1 MFNFII
7 YEDDKAM
14 KNIYVD
20 IIHKFMGNKNSN
32 YNLYYFSRYSEEMED
47 KVFNKISGKKI
58 YLLDVEV
65 PGMSGFELAKE
76 IRDSGDWFNQII
88 IITGYDRYSYLGV
101 TSRILM
107 LDFISK
113 ANIETELVRSL
124 NIAINIL
131 NMHASLSFKQNSEI
145 IQVLYNDICYIEKN
159 LNDNS
164 ATIFTKNNK
173 YTIRC
178 SINNLMKILGDD
190 PRFFKCHR
198 SCIVN
203 LNNIKVFD
211 IDKNIIKFKNGETN
225 LVARDKKRELKDR
238 LMNKVKL

>member
-47 KVFNKISGKKI
+47 KIFNKICGKKI

-145 IQVLYNDICYIEKN
+145 IQVLYSDICYIEKN

-164 ATIFTKNNK
+164 ATVFTKNNK

-178 SINNLMKILGDD
+178 SINNLMKILSDD

-238 LMNKVKL
+238 LMNKVRL